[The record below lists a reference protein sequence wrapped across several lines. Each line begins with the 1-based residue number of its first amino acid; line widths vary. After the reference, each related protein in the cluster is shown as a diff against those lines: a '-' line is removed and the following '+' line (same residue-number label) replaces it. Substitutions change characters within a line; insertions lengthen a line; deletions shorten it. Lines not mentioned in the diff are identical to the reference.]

1 MRNRRGYQG
10 RKSYGRK
17 SYGRKGYGKRSKVSR
32 TYYMSR
38 GGIRL

>member
-1 MRNRRGYQG
+1 MRNRRGY
-10 RKSYGRK
+10 KGRK
-17 SYGRKGYGKRSKVSR
+17 SYGRKGYGKKKVSR

>member
-1 MRNRRGYQG
+1 MRNRRGYKT
-10 RKSYGRK
+10 KSYGRK

>member
-1 MRNRRGYQG
+1 MKNNRRGY
-10 RKSYGRK
+10 RGRK
-17 SYGRKGYGKRSKVSR
+17 SYGRKGYGRRKVSR

>member
-1 MRNRRGYQG
+1 MRNRRGY
-10 RKSYGRK
+10 RGRK
-17 SYGRKGYGKRSKVSR
+17 SYGRKGYGKKKVSR

>member
-1 MRNRRGYQG
+1 MKKRGF
-10 RKSYGRK
+10 RGRK
-17 SYGRKGYGKRSKVSR
+17 SYGRKGYGSKRKVSR

>member
-1 MRNRRGYQG
+1 MRNRR
-10 RKSYGRK
+10 SYKGRK

>member
-1 MRNRRGYQG
+1 MRNRRGYRG
-10 RKSYGRK
+10 PK
-17 SYGRKGYGKRSKVSR
+17 SYGRKGYGKRKVSR